1 MKNTL
6 EKRLAPSVLSA
17 DFAVLGEEVSTIEE
31 AGAHLIHIDVMD
43 GRFVPNITVGPVVMK
58 SLVGR
63 TSVPFDVHLMI
74 VEPDRY
80 ISDFVTSQTEYITV
94 HAEACTHLHRTLK
107 SIKSFGVKS
116 GVALNPAT
124 PLSCLEYILDE
135 VDLVLLM
142 SVDPGFSG
150 QSFIPSAKEKLKAL
164 KNLRDRSGARF
175 AIEMDGGIDASNIAE
190 LTQNGCDI
198 VVAGNAVF
206 GTGNTGEAVK
216 GLIELMN
223 S

>member
-1 MKNTL
+1 MVNVL
-6 EKRLAPSVLSA
+6 EKKLAPSVLSA
-17 DFAVLGEEVSTIEE
+17 DFAILGEEVGRIEE
-31 AGAHLIHIDVMD
+31 AGAGLIHIDVMD

-74 VEPDRY
+74 VEPDKY

-94 HAEACTHLHRTLK
+94 HAEACTHLHRTLQN
-107 SIKSFGVKS
+107 IKSFGIKS

-150 QSFIPSAKEKLKAL
+150 QSFIPSAREKLKAL
-164 KNLRDRSGARF
+164 KNLRERSGARF
-175 AIEMDGGIDASNIAE
+175 AIEMDGGIDASNIAG
-190 LTQNGCDI
+190 LAQSGCDI
-198 VVAGNAVF
+198 AVAGSAVF
-206 GTGNTGEAVK
+206 GTGDASAAVK
-216 GLIELMN
+216 ELVGLMN
-223 S
+223 